1 MWFRSLGWEDPWS
14 RKWQSTPVFSP
25 GKLHGQRSLEGYS
38 PWGHK
43 ELNAVEHALLS
54 HSGCFQLMAI
64 LNTST
69 MNILKHAFLCHYLL
83 VLLLEVELDIR

>member
-1 MWFRSLGWEDPWS
+1 MDRGAWW
-14 RKWQSTPVFSP
+14 VIV
-25 GKLHGQRSLEGYS
+25 HGVNRACTVVRQWL
-38 PWGHK
+38 
-43 ELNAVEHALLS
+43 
-54 HSGCFQLMAI
+54 FQLIAI